1 MESTY
6 FDTLG
11 LTPHL
16 GRTFSADETRAPGSA
31 PLAVLGHGFWVRR
44 FGENPAVLGRTVG
57 LNGVAY
63 TIVGVARRGFR
74 GLTGEAELWVPI
86 TTLSA
91 GDLGEAWNHSYQV
104 VARRKADASVETVQA
119 EAMAIGRRI
128 NELLPDPFPGDGG
141 PGKGLWGATAVPL
154 DDQRVDPLI
163 RRSVLLLGAAVASVL
178 LIVCVNLA
186 NLMLVRGLG
195 REREV
200 AIRLALGASRLR
212 IVRQLM
218 TESLVLAIA
227 GTLIG
232 LAVAYAAVSAGA
244 SLAPDLRMV
253 LPRGG
258 PEGGLTRVGFGLV
271 GFDSTVLL
279 FTVGMAIATAVLF
292 GLGPAWRASRR
303 DLTAS
308 MKIGSSGSVASGA
321 RGLALRNLLIVGEIA
336 LALVLLTAGGLMLK
350 SVVRL
355 QATEV
360 GFNPDGLLTVRV
372 TLPGPQYNGPRATQF
387 LADLVERLEGH
398 ANIDAVAYG
407 SCAPVSGGCNGTLAT
422 FPGRPP
428 APPGRGPV
436 VGVLWASPRYFDTLG
451 IRVIRGRAFTEGDRA
466 GQPKVVVISEAAA
479 RAFWGSGDP
488 IGQRIGLD
496 RAGSRTARRS
506 SASPPTS
513 ATVRSRRPCARTS
526 TCRSCS
532 PGEPPAS
539 SSSGAGPRP
548 RRWSRPCGATSRR
561 SIPISRSPTSRRWTS
576 VSMRRRGAPARAR
589 GCWACSRRWRRR
601 SPRWGSTRSCRR
613 RWSSAGASSAC
624 A

>member
-1 MESTY
+1 M
-6 FDTLG
+6 
-11 LTPHL
+11 
-16 GRTFSADETRAPGSA
+16 
-31 PLAVLGHGFWVRR
+31 
-44 FGENPAVLGRTVG
+44 
-57 LNGVAY
+57 
-63 TIVGVARRGFR
+63 
-74 GLTGEAELWVPI
+74 
-86 TTLSA
+86 
-91 GDLGEAWNHSYQV
+91 
-104 VARRKADASVETVQA
+104 
-119 EAMAIGRRI
+119 
-128 NELLPDPFPGDGG
+128 
-141 PGKGLWGATAVPL
+141 PL

-227 GTLIG
+227 GTLVG
-232 LAVAYAAVSAGA
+232 LAVAYAAISAGA

-258 PEGGLTRVGFGLV
+258 PEGGLTRVGLGLV
-271 GFDSTVLL
+271 GFDLRVLL

-360 GFNPDGLLTVRV
+360 GFDPDGLLTVRV
-372 TLPGPQYNGPRATQF
+372 ALPDPQYNAQRATQF
-387 LADLVERLEGH
+387 LADLVGRLDGH
-398 ANIDAVAYG
+398 ADIDAVAYG

-436 VGVLWASPRYFDTLG
+436 VGVLWASPRYFETLG
-451 IRVIRGRAFTEGDRA
+451 IRLIRGRAFTERDRV

-488 IGQRIGLD
+488 IGQRIGVGQGGFQDGAEIVGIVADVRYGAVETAVRPDVYLPLLQSR
-496 RAGSRTARRS
+496 RASGFIFVRSRTAAEPLVAALRRDVQ
-506 SASPPTS
+506 ALDPDLPLTDIKTMEQRFNEATWRTRTS
-513 ATVRSRRPCARTS
+513 AGLLGVFAALALVLAALGLYARDVAGGGAATARARRARGARRHPGRHHAPDHRPRLRAGARRHRSGRRAGGAVDAAPHGAPVSGQAHRSRGLHA
-526 TCRSCS
+526 
-532 PGEPPAS
+532 A
-539 SSSGAGPRP
+539 GAGA
-548 RRWSRPCGATSRR
+548 RRGGRPCGVRPRPPRHA
-561 SIPISRSPTSRRWTS
+561 SRS
-576 VSMRRRGAPARAR
+576 ARHAAR
-589 GCWACSRRWRRR
+589 GLRTDAELV
-601 SPRWGSTRSCRR
+601 
-613 RWSSAGASSAC
+613 
-624 A
+624 